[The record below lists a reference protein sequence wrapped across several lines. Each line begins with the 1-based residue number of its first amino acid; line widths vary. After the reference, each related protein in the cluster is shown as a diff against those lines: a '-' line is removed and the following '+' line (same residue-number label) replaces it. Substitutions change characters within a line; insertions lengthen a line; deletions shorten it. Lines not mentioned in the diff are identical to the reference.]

1 MIDEKENQS
10 NRKVYAKGYFDGL
23 KKANEMTPSKFAQ
36 KMQNQTTI
44 AKKVYEAVPIAESWS
59 VKQILSEMFRVTRSQ
74 ADHKIVNGCIKSL
87 IDSGLVY
94 EPINGQY
101 QRAQVKEKA
110 IEPEKIPLKIVKE
123 KGIEMD
129 VTIKKEPDIENN
141 SNPIDVL
148 GKLSSRLLSVN
159 RDIKKIADDIDS
171 AAISVQEQLEES
183 EGKSEK
189 LKQLQQL
196 LKSLG

>member
-1 MIDEKENQS
+1 
-10 NRKVYAKGYFDGL
+10 
-23 KKANEMTPSKFAQ
+23 
-36 KMQNQTTI
+36 
-44 AKKVYEAVPIAESWS
+44 
-59 VKQILSEMFRVTRSQ
+59 
-74 ADHKIVNGCIKSL
+74 
-87 IDSGLVY
+87 
-94 EPINGQY
+94 
-101 QRAQVKEKA
+101 
-110 IEPEKIPLKIVKE
+110 
-123 KGIEMD
+123 MD